1 MSGLVVRRA
10 LAAAMVVVTG
20 GALAALSLTPYTA
33 EPGERAL
40 VRLAWRAR
48 GERVRECRRLSAD
61 DLSRLPPHMRQ
72 EEVCERRVLPYR
84 LRVDVDGA
92 RVVDQHVRAG
102 GAREDRPLFVFHDLA
117 VTPGT
122 HHLRITFER
131 EGTPAAR
138 ARDEEEE
145 QEDVDATEAGRRAR
159 ETPERLELDSVVR
172 LASRQI
178 VLVTYDDEGRRL
190 FLAPS
195 DGAP

>member
-1 MSGLVVRRA
+1 VSGLVLRHA
-10 LAAAMVVVTG
+10 LAAAIVLVTS

-61 DLSRLPPHMRQ
+61 DLARLPPHMRQ
-72 EEVCERRVLPYR
+72 PEVCERRILPYR

-92 RVVDQHVRAG
+92 RVVDQLVRSG
-102 GAREDRPLFVFHDLA
+102 GAREDRPLFVLHDLA

-138 ARDEEEE
+138 EGDEAEER
-145 QEDVDATEAGRRAR
+145 EDVDATETGRRAR
-159 ETPERLELDSVVR
+159 ETPKRLELDAAVR
-172 LASRQI
+172 LVSRQI

-190 FLAPS
+190 LLAPS
-195 DGAP
+195 GGAP